1 LQKRAGSTTEPDG
14 SFHSARFDAWVVIA
28 DLELRDHVIDLL
40 NQRGACV
47 QILLPGGVPAEL
59 DRLFNQ
65 TLIVADDALLEMH
78 PLVTDQVTLLLL
90 LTEPFHGLVDMALDA
105 GADDVLL
112 LPQGGTTLA
121 TRISVLQ
128 RRVMEKRSQEG
139 DASSSTAER
148 QAREL
153 KLLHQ
158 VRTTFATEI
167 ELTRIFRTI
176 VEQVSAIFGYTHVS
190 LYTLEKDSF
199 LLLQHQIGYQDVLER
214 IPLDRGVTGRVART
228 GNVAMV
234 EDVTRDSEFLAAIP
248 DLRSEIC
255 VPFFLGGRVAGIF
268 NIESCGERTL
278 GRNDLHVML
287 ELAGFLNLA
296 VERSELFTVVHS
308 SEQRLR
314 LALEAAGMGTWLWYP
329 ILGQVFWSEQMGP
342 LYGLPVGTQSVGI
355 DEWFSL
361 IHPDDR
367 ETMRRVDQQYMRIGN
382 DYETEFRVVLPS
394 GAIRWLEGKG
404 RVVERTPNG
413 EIAAIV
419 GVTMDVTG
427 RKRLEEE
434 RIRLVQLDAER
445 AKASEAQKQIT
456 DTLERMTA
464 AFFAIDWNWKFTFL
478 NRRALSMVG
487 RPRDELIG
495 QVVWDVFPEL
505 IGTEI
510 EEEFRSSIASQVVAN
525 FDARWP
531 GLERW
536 VEVHVYPA
544 IDGLSVY
551 LQDVTE
557 RRRAEEDQ
565 RRTEERF
572 KSLVQN
578 GSDIILILDHDG
590 TVRYASPAIERV
602 IGHTPEEV
610 VGNDNF
616 FRVHPEDAKRLRRA
630 FVRVARK
637 PGVSAPVVLRF
648 RHRDG
653 TYRWLEVTPTNLFH
667 EPTIAGIVVNCR
679 DITERH
685 QAEYN
690 LWFLA
695 ETSAVLGTSLDMET
709 TLGSI
714 ARLVVMNL
722 ADMCIV
728 DIVDETG
735 EAEAFAVSH
744 RHSEAERRISRFR
757 TGSPLTRSSLQAP
770 AFVLRTGISIL
781 YEVMENETTQ
791 LWARAN
797 DDVGEPLEFGFES
810 LIVAPF
816 VARGVITGVLTVA
829 SMTAGR
835 FGPAELGVIE
845 ELARRAG
852 LAVDN
857 ARLYQAS
864 RAAVEARDQFLSVAA
879 HELRTPITAINGF
892 SALLDRELSSRKD
905 QERIARFVRR
915 LTDAGTRLSSLVD
928 DLLDVSRIRLGELPL
943 RLNPVDLVD
952 LVGRV
957 RQRYEEQD
965 STGTH
970 RFSLDNSSDDAEV
983 IADEDRLDQVLSN
996 VFDNAVKYT
1005 PDGGQIDLSI
1015 YEEGD
1020 GILVQVRDSGIG
1032 MPPEDTETIF
1042 QPFGRASNAALSNL
1056 PGLGLGLFICR
1067 NIVHRHGGRITAH
1080 SDGEGKG
1087 TTIALWLPCSGPRSE
1102 SLLPI

>member
-1 LQKRAGSTTEPDG
+1 MQKRAGSVTELGGTDHPV
-14 SFHSARFDAWVVIA
+14 RLDAWVIIA
-28 DLELRDHVIDLL
+28 DPDTREHIINVL
-40 NQRGACV
+40 NRHGACV
-47 QILLPGGVPAEL
+47 QIFAAPDVPAKLE
-59 DRLFNQ
+59 RLLNQ
-65 TLIVADDALLEMH
+65 TLVVADDALLEMQ
-78 PLVTDQVTLLLL
+78 PLVTDQITLLLL
-90 LTEPFHGLVDMALDA
+90 LTEPLHGLVDVALDA
-105 GADDVLL
+105 GVDDVVL
-112 LPQGGTTLA
+112 LPSERSTLE
-121 TRISVLQ
+121 TRISVLK
-128 RRVMEKRSQEG
+128 RRVRQKQIRAG
-139 DASSSTAER
+139 GASSSTAEQ

-153 KLLHQ
+153 QLLHQ

-167 ELTRIFRTI
+167 ELPRIFRTI

-190 LYTLEKDSF
+190 LYTLEDDSF
-199 LLLQHQIGYQDVLER
+199 LLLQHQIGYDDVLER
-214 IPLDRGVTGRVART
+214 IPLDRGVAGRVART
-228 GNVAMV
+228 GEVVML
-234 EDVTRDSEFLAAIP
+234 EDVSRDPEFLAAIP

-255 VPFFLGGRVAGIF
+255 VPFFLGGKVAGIF
-268 NIESCGERTL
+268 NIESSGNRTL
-278 GRNDLHVML
+278 SKSDLHVMT

-296 VERSELFTVVHS
+296 FERSELYTAVHT

-342 LYGLPVGTQSVGI
+342 LYGLPVGTPSLGI
-355 DEWFSL
+355 EDWFNL

-367 ETMRRVDQQYMRIGN
+367 ETVRRVDQQYMRLGN
-382 DYETEFRVVLPS
+382 DYEIEFRVVLPS

-404 RVVERTPNG
+404 RVVERTPDG
-413 EIAAIV
+413 EISAIV
-419 GVTMDVTG
+419 GVTMDITG

-434 RIRLVQLDAER
+434 RMRLVQLDAER
-445 AKASEAQKQIT
+445 AKASEAQKLIT

-487 RPRDELIG
+487 RTGEELIG

-505 IGTEI
+505 IGTQI
-510 EEEFRSSIASQVVAN
+510 EAEFRSSIVSQFVAN
-525 FDARWP
+525 FDSRWP

-544 IDGLSVY
+544 IDGLSVF

-557 RRRAEEDQ
+557 RRRAEEEQ

-578 GSDIILILDHDG
+578 GSDIILILDRDG

-610 VGNDNF
+610 IGSDNF
-616 FRVHPEDAKRLRRA
+616 FRVHPEDVKRLKRA
-630 FVRVARK
+630 FVRVARQ

-728 DIVDETG
+728 DIIDETG
-735 EAEAFAVSH
+735 APEAFAVSH

-757 TGSPLTRSSLQAP
+757 TSSPLTPSSLQAP

-781 YEVMENETTQ
+781 YESMENETTQ
-791 LWARAN
+791 LWARAA
-797 DDVGEPLEFGFES
+797 DDEGEPLNFGFES
-810 LIVAPF
+810 LIVAPL
-816 VARGVITGVLTVA
+816 VSRGVITGVLTVA

-845 ELARRAG
+845 ELSRRAG

-892 SALLDRELSSRKD
+892 SALLDRELSSRND
-905 QERIARFVRR
+905 QERISRFVRR

-952 LVGRV
+952 LVSRV
-957 RQRYEEQD
+957 RQRYEEQE
-965 STGTH
+965 SSGSH
-970 RFSLDNSSDDAEV
+970 QFALDVLSDQAEV

-1005 PDGGQIDLSI
+1005 PDGGQIQISI
-1015 YEEGD
+1015 SEEGD
-1020 GILVQVRDSGIG
+1020 GLLIQVRDSGIG
-1032 MPPEDTETIF
+1032 MPPADTETIF
-1042 QPFGRASNAALSNL
+1042 QPFGRASNAAFSNL

-1067 NIVHRHGGRITAH
+1067 NIVLRHGGKITAF
-1080 SDGEGKG
+1080 SEGEGKG
-1087 TTIALWLPCSGPRSE
+1087 TTVSLWLPRGGPRTDSP
-1102 SLLPI
+1102 LAI